1 MITLR
6 LDKKG
11 GINRGDIN
19 MIETDNKSDVYIIQ
33 LYKGEEVYNLTG
45 KTVEL
50 SILEKKRGYGDT
62 FDLPIYEA
70 TTGKIKLEVLEGMT
84 KTDGLFYFQITV
96 KDSTGLV
103 DNFPI
108 FPVEIKNSLKD
119 DIIGTVVNSPY
130 MQILLDAVAKAEGAV
145 DIVNDIKTDYDTA
158 KTNLQA
164 DYTQTKTALQ
174 KDYDTTKTSLQTDYV
189 AIKNNIQSD
198 YNATK
203 TNIQNDYNS
212 LRKVIMDENA
222 SAELQGQINDI
233 NSDLDN
239 KANESEVVKRGQVD
253 LDEMTER
260 TLQAIQG
267 GGGTSFELLSI
278 PRDNSVTPNKI
289 FGGSNVCWKDVFK
302 FAELK
307 ENKIYSS
314 GNLVAKTG
322 VYSTNL
328 ARIKPNVKLTVNS
341 VISDSNARF
350 AIFSQDGTHIQQYS
364 FNNIASTP
372 NNAYWIG
379 CSIPEAYKDTF
390 KVTCDDGVENVEIE
404 WLKSAIKEQ
413 EIENKHI
420 KDGTL
425 EPFKFKDVKVKY
437 KNLITNQSL
446 QQDKIYSGGNL
457 VTKADYWSTSL
468 ISVSPR
474 DKIHFINGANI
485 RTAMFREDETF
496 IKDSTNTNS
505 DYYLSVDSDTY
516 FLGISIPTTVKDS
529 VTITN
534 ESIDN
539 DIFSVPWLAQ
549 GSGSNG
555 NGIIKLKGMIFG
567 DSLFGN
573 NGRVYNYPNAPYNIS
588 ENGTLC
594 KGYVQIMEEELGVTL
609 VNRAVGGWG
618 TPQAWNATSHP
629 YCIQNLTTDDLADID
644 FVILSFATND
654 AKSGE
659 QYGELGKTTDTT
671 FPTKTFLGAYRNC
684 INHILTLKP
693 SVKII
698 LWTSIPRD
706 YLPGESGHFGI
717 DTPNANGL
725 TLADFNQ
732 GVRDLGQL
740 YSFPV
745 VDMFLNSNLNTFNI
759 PLYTFEG
766 VHLTNSG
773 YKFVKNY
780 MLNSMRLYLS

>member
-1 MITLR
+1 MRNIAKKFKMTMSLIDIETVKPRYKCFFGEDVELCIKVIDEDARPVDLTDVNAKVYYTCDKFEPLRQDNDITINEPATNGTMNILVNKKYLR
-6 LDKKG
+6 LGVNTIRVALFDSDQEVLLQPCQV
-11 GINRGDIN
+11 NC
-19 MIETDNKSDVYIIQ
+19 IETGIGD
-33 LYKGEEVYNLTG
+33 E
-45 KTVEL
+45 
-50 SILEKKRGYGDT
+50 YGD
-62 FDLPIYEA
+62 
-70 TTGKIKLEVLEGMT
+70 V
-84 KTDGLFYFQITV
+84 
-96 KDSTGLV
+96 
-103 DNFPI
+103 
-108 FPVEIKNSLKD
+108 
-119 DIIGTVVNSPY
+119 
-130 MQILLDAVAKAEGAV
+130 
-145 DIVNDIKTDYDTA
+145 IVNDDINVKDEFIKTNNKVNGIDGRLKVVEGDVPEI
-158 KTNLQA
+158 KRGLA
-164 DYTQTKTALQ
+164 DVNEQ
-174 KDYDTTKTSLQTDYV
+174 
-189 AIKNNIQSD
+189 
-198 YNATK
+198 
-203 TNIQNDYNS
+203 
-212 LRKVIMDENA
+212 
-222 SAELQGQINDI
+222 
-233 NSDLDN
+233 LDN

-485 RTAMFREDETF
+485 RTAMFREDGTF

-505 DYYLSVDSDTY
+505 DYYLNLGSDTY

-555 NGIIKLKGMIFG
+555 NGVIKLKGMIFG

-629 YCIQNLTTDDLADID
+629 YCIQNLTTNDLADID

-740 YSFPV
+740 YSFPI

-766 VHLTNSG
+766 VHLTNPG
-773 YKFVKNY
+773 YQFVKPY
-780 MLNSMRLYLS
+780 MLNAMRLYLS

>member
-1 MITLR
+1 MSKFEESNFYKALQDFFINA
-6 LDKKG
+6 DKKTFLQFLAEFYNRTE
-11 GINRGDIN
+11 GIIN
-19 MIETDNKSDVYIIQ
+19 KDNIQDDLIKELRELYLELNDKGIDENIVREKVNYFIENST
-33 LYKGEEVYNLTG
+33 
-45 KTVEL
+45 
-50 SILEKKRGYGDT
+50 
-62 FDLPIYEA
+62 
-70 TTGKIKLEVLEGMT
+70 KIK
-84 KTDGLFYFQITV
+84 
-96 KDSTGLV
+96 
-103 DNFPI
+103 
-108 FPVEIKNSLKD
+108 
-119 DIIGTVVNSPY
+119 DIIS
-130 MQILLDAVAKAEGAV
+130 K
-145 DIVNDIKTDYDTA
+145 
-158 KTNLQA
+158 
-164 DYTQTKTALQ
+164 
-174 KDYDTTKTSLQTDYV
+174 
-189 AIKNNIQSD
+189 
-198 YNATK
+198 
-203 TNIQNDYNS
+203 
-212 LRKVIMDENA
+212 
-222 SAELQGQINDI
+222 
-233 NSDLDN
+233 LDN
-239 KANESEVVKRGQVD
+239 KANEGEVVKKGQVD

-289 FGGSNVCWKDVFK
+289 FGGSSVCWKDVFK

-328 ARIKPNVKLTVNS
+328 VRIKPNVKLTVNS
-341 VISDSNARF
+341 IISDSNARF

-372 NNAYWIG
+372 SNAYWIG

-390 KVTCDDGVENVEIE
+390 KVTYDNGVENVEIE
-404 WLKSAIKEQ
+404 WLKSVIAEQ

-420 KDGTL
+420 KDGTI

-446 QQDKIYSGGNL
+446 QKDKIYSAGNL

-485 RTAMFREDETF
+485 RTAMFKEDGTF

-505 DYYLSVDSDTY
+505 NYYLNVNSDTY
-516 FLGISIPTTVKDS
+516 FLGISIPTTIKDS
-529 VTITN
+529 VSITN

-539 DIFSVPWLAQ
+539 DIFSIPWLAQ

-555 NGIIKLKGMIFG
+555 NGVIKLKGMIFG

-573 NGRVYNYPNAPYNIS
+573 NGRVYDYPNAPYNIS

-671 FPTKTFLGAYRNC
+671 FPTNTFLGAYRNC

-725 TLADFNQ
+725 TLVDFNQ
-732 GVRDLGQL
+732 GVRDLAQL

-773 YKFVKNY
+773 YQFVKNY